1 MSDRPNVLIP
11 AGTEITIQKA
21 FDFLYSDID
30 EIRADIEQVRIYANK
45 QSEMIND
52 YAKQFILYKQAHNAA
67 AQIMFADD
75 PEYEKRVRQ
84 SVEIFTRIVDADT
97 ADAGNPLI
105 PKGKPNEKRKLR
117 DFTARLWNG
126 MRAVKINA
134 SL

>member
-75 PEYEKRVRQ
+75 PEFEKRVRQ

-97 ADAGNPLI
+97 ADAGNP
-105 PKGKPNEKRKLR
+105 
-117 DFTARLWNG
+117 
-126 MRAVKINA
+126 
-134 SL
+134 